1 MDGRESKLRRAAR
14 WAARHKVWTAVI
26 ALVVIVVVATAAG
39 AGNQHKPPSGVA
51 QGLQTLLSPSDTPTF
66 STEPTES
73 ASPFEATSPVPTI
86 VQAASG
92 GCRAGNPLAN
102 VYHPD
107 RLQMHTPCITVS
119 GVVTS
124 VRHEDDGDY
133 HFNIRLDSRYASLID
148 SANEQYEGGGLVAE
162 IVPAD
167 QPGCTPG
174 SPPKPTSG
182 SYDYGTC
189 TGADLVRPAVGD
201 RVTVT
206 GPYVLDSV
214 HGWMEVHPVWKI
226 TETAGTSASSNS
238 APAGATLRI
247 SSISP
252 DPVNPGQNITL
263 AAKGPADDA
272 CTITVTYASG
282 HVSTASGL
290 GPAST
295 DADGNVSWTWK
306 VGTSTGA
313 GTATADVACGSLSA
327 RGTFNVT

>member
-1 MDGRESKLRRAAR
+1 MRRAAR
-14 WAARHKVWTAVI
+14 WAARHKVWTAVM
-26 ALVVIVVVATAAG
+26 AVLVVAVIATVAG
-39 AGNQHKPPSGVA
+39 AGNQRKPSEVA
-51 QGLQTLLSPSDTPTF
+51 QGLQTLVSPSDTPTF
-66 STEPTES
+66 SIEPTES
-73 ASPFEATSPVPTI
+73 TSPFEATSPVPTI
-86 VQAASG
+86 AQAASN

-107 RLQMHTPCITVS
+107 RLQLHTACITVM

-133 HFNIRLDSRYASLID
+133 HFNVRLDARYANLVD
-148 SANEQYEGGGLVAE
+148 AANEQYEGGGLVAE

-167 QPGCTPG
+167 EPGCTPG
-174 SPPKPTSG
+174 TAPKPASG
-182 SYDYGTC
+182 TYDYGTC
-189 TGADLVRPAVGD
+189 TGADIPRPAVGD

-214 HGWMEVHPVWKI
+214 HGWMEIHPVWKI
-226 TETAGTSASSNS
+226 GETAQGSSTPRP

-247 SSISP
+247 TSISP
-252 DPVNPGQNITL
+252 NPVNPGQYVTL
-263 AAKGPADDA
+263 AANGPSNDA
-272 CTITVTYASG
+272 CTITITYASG

-295 DADGNVSWTWK
+295 DGDGNVSWTWK

-313 GTATADVACGSLSA
+313 GTASADVSCGSLHA
-327 RGTFNVT
+327 HDTFQVT